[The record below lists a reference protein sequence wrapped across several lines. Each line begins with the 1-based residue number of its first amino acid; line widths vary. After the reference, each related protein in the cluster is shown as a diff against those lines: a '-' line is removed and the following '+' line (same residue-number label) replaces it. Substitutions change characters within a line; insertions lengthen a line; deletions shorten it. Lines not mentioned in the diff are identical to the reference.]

1 MRTCFC
7 RGIGRNESDKCIGI
21 CAGNYLTFGIK
32 QTNSTPIGS
41 YVSTHVVIS
50 SDIDRT
56 CKKLSN
62 KVRLSLMSVKSS

>member
-1 MRTCFC
+1 MKVINVLVF
-7 RGIGRNESDKCIGI
+7 
-21 CAGNYLTFGIK
+21 AGDYLTFGIK
-32 QTNSTPIGS
+32 QTNSTPIGT

-62 KVRLSLMSVKSS
+62 KVRLSRDENREERIVRKG